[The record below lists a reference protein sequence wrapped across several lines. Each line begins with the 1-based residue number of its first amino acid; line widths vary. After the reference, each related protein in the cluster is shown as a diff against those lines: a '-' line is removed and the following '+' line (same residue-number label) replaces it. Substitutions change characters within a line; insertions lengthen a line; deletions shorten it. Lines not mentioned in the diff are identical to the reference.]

1 MAIISIPT
9 AVGGVALP
17 GALGQVASGPLA
29 ALFGGKSLTTLNY
42 PQELATDATKTHY
55 VQFSIKE
62 VVPASYETTPSQPNL
77 KLNSTTALGGLIQQ
91 GAGTQTGQSVLGTI
105 NNLASKLSPE
115 LASIGTNLVNGIS
128 TTLKEGLSIS
138 PPVKK
143 LDTIISLYMPDTLT
157 ATYNAEYSEVSLRDA
172 LGDTINNL
180 RSLDQLAKPFGDAA
194 AGGGFDIKTGKKV
207 FGAVSSDPNAIGLA
221 VQAGSNL
228 AGNIGA
234 DSSALNSIL
243 LQGQG
248 LAINP
253 QVQMVYK
260 GLSMRTFQLSFT
272 FTPKSQQEAKA
283 VDNIIYKFKYH
294 AAPTLTSG
302 AAVSSQSM
310 YLVPPSLFSVQF
322 KVKGAENQY
331 LPKYADCVL
340 ENIDVNYAPNG
351 FAAHTD
357 GVPVQTTLTLQFK
370 ELEIVDRG
378 RLQKGFQ
385 NINDPQ
391 GLR

>member
-1 MAIISIPT
+1 M
-9 AVGGVALP
+9 
-17 GALGQVASGPLA
+17 A
-29 ALFGGKSLTTLNY
+29 ALFGGQNLPTLNY
-42 PQELATDATKTHY
+42 PPELSTDATKTHY

-62 VVPASYETTPSQPNL
+62 VAPASYETTPSGANL
-77 KLNSTTALGGLIQQ
+77 SSQGGSKLISSAAGTDIGKTALGTLSKITGLNVEKGI
-91 GAGTQTGQSVLGTI
+91 ASVATALQ
-105 NNLASKLSPE
+105 E
-115 LASIGTNLVNGIS
+115 GIS
-128 TTLKEGLSIS
+128 IT

-143 LDTIISLYMPDTLT
+143 LKSIISLYMPDTLT
-157 ATYNAEYSEVSLRDA
+157 ATYSAEYSEVSLRDA
-172 LGDTINNL
+172 LGETVSNL
-180 RSLDQLAKPFGDAA
+180 RTIDQLASKGIDAA
-194 AGGGFDIKTGKKV
+194 SAAGSASLSVKAGKAYS
-207 FGAVSSDPNAIGLA
+207 AVSSDPNAIGLA
-221 VQAGSNL
+221 VQAGSAISGAL
-228 AGNIGA
+228 AGTG
-234 DSSALNSIL
+234 SELTGVL

-260 GLSMRTFQLSFT
+260 GLPMRSFQLSFT
-272 FTPKSQQEAKA
+272 FTPKSQQEAKTI
-283 VDNIIYKFKYH
+283 DNIIYTFKYH

-310 YLVPPSLFSVQF
+310 YLIPPSLFQVQF

-340 ENIDVNYAPNG
+340 EGIDVNYAPNG

-357 GVPVQTTLTLQFK
+357 GAPVQTTLTLQFK

-385 NINDPQ
+385 NTSDPQ

>member
-17 GALGQVASGPLA
+17 GALGQAASGPLA
-29 ALFGGKSLTTLNY
+29 ALFGGQNLPTLNY
-42 PQELATDATKTHY
+42 PPELSTDATKTHY

-62 VVPASYETTPSQPNL
+62 VAPASYETTPSGANL
-77 KLNSTTALGGLIQQ
+77 SSQGGSKLISSAAGTDIGKTALGTLSKITGLNVEKGI
-91 GAGTQTGQSVLGTI
+91 ASVATALQ
-105 NNLASKLSPE
+105 E
-115 LASIGTNLVNGIS
+115 GIS
-128 TTLKEGLSIS
+128 IT

-143 LDTIISLYMPDTLT
+143 LKSIISLYMPDTLT
-157 ATYNAEYSEVSLRDA
+157 ATYSAEYSEVSLRDA
-172 LGDTINNL
+172 LGETVSNL
-180 RSLDQLAKPFGDAA
+180 RTIDQLASKGIDAA
-194 AGGGFDIKTGKKV
+194 SAAGSASLSVKAGKAYS
-207 FGAVSSDPNAIGLA
+207 AVSSDPNAIGLA
-221 VQAGSNL
+221 VQAGSAISGAL
-228 AGNIGA
+228 AGTG
-234 DSSALNSIL
+234 SELTGVL

-260 GLSMRTFQLSFT
+260 GLPMRSFQLSFT
-272 FTPKSQQEAKA
+272 FTPKSQQEAKTI
-283 VDNIIYKFKYH
+283 DNIIYTFKYH

-310 YLVPPSLFSVQF
+310 YLIPPSLFQVQF

-340 ENIDVNYAPNG
+340 EGIDVNYAPNG

-357 GVPVQTTLTLQFK
+357 GAPVQTTLTLQFK

-385 NINDPQ
+385 NTSDPQ